1 MTLKAVRRGH
11 RGQVT
16 KLFKKFDEIEKNSD
30 LDKDDVKLISDAVE
44 QKKKTIVDL
53 NEKILDLTSEEDVE
67 EEIQESDEYMFNL
80 ESKLRKIRKIYS
92 DSISQN
98 VASTSLDPNAN
109 SFTQSYPTNSS
120 ITNAN
125 VIRSNETE
133 INVQPTNFDNFRSMQ
148 NTHRDLQSTNNLYNQ
163 GFSSVS
169 NSSQNHRL
177 PKLDLPHFDGEILQ
191 WQTFWDSYESTIHF
205 NSTLTEIQKFSYLKA
220 QLHGHA
226 AQTIE
231 GFALTNAN
239 YTTAVN
245 LLKDRFGSPHKI
257 IHAYMKALMDL
268 PSPSNDLNSLR
279 RYGDHLETYVRGL
292 ECLGQTQEM
301 YGALL
306 VPIIIS
312 KLPVETRKSIA
323 REYDSD
329 HITLNNLRKAIT
341 KEARILEAGQFTDR
355 EGLHTT
361 ATFLTEAQCKSQN
374 RCKKCNK
381 KHHTSICG
389 EQATDGKGQ
398 DSKEKSTV
406 VSLVKTEEPETAVM
420 HTSQHT
426 SVLLKTAIAPIA
438 YGKQITEASIL
449 FDEGAQRSFITQSI
463 ADKLQIRPSGTDT
476 IELSAFGDKEKNIRH
491 LDTATVQLQTD
502 KGELV
507 NINALIVPDIAVPLQ
522 NQTKYFTRN
531 LPYLKNLKLAHPAN
545 NADSFEISLLIGA
558 DYYWDIVQDHVIR
571 GNGPT
576 AVASKI
582 GYLLSGPVIRNGEKS
597 LTSSVLL
604 NVTSHHTEESDIE
617 KFWNL
622 ESLGICLPQKDDE
635 ESFVKTYQQDCI
647 KFENERY
654 SAKLPW
660 KLDHPDLPSNIMIA
674 KARTESTTRRLS
686 REPHLLRKYSE
697 IIEDQMKRGFIEK
710 VNDENDNGKSTHYIP
725 HHAVKK
731 DSTTT
736 PIRIVYD
743 CSCKKSPDHA
753 SLNDCLMSTPP
764 DLNDLTKILMGFR
777 TKKYAISTDIEK
789 AFLHIGLDEKDRDFT
804 RFFWLSD
811 TDNPSSTLTTYRF
824 KSILFGAT
832 SSPFIL
838 NATLLKHLDACNT
851 NISAMMKNDL
861 YVDNILSSLEN
872 EDDAE
877 KYFVQ
882 ARSLMS
888 EAGFNLRS
896 WSSNCSKLTDL
907 AKKHNV
913 CEKETF
919 VKILG
924 LKWDTVKDTITFQ
937 KVDLFDIELP
947 NITKREILK
956 QSSRIYDPL
965 GLLSPVSVRAKILMQ
980 TLREQ
985 KFEWDEPL
993 PLEIQTTWK
1002 NLAKDLEKTTYT
1014 ELKRPYFPNL
1024 PD

>member
-1 MTLKAVRRGH
+1 MESKLKAVRRGH
-11 RGQVT
+11 KGQVT

-44 QKKKTIVDL
+44 QKQRTIVDL
-53 NEKILDLTSEEDVE
+53 NEKILDLTSEEDVV
-67 EEIQESDEYMFNL
+67 EEIQESD
-80 ESKLRKIRKIYS
+80 
-92 DSISQN
+92 D
-98 VASTSLDPNAN
+98 
-109 SFTQSYPTNSS
+109 
-120 ITNAN
+120 
-125 VIRSNETE
+125 
-133 INVQPTNFDNFRSMQ
+133 
-148 NTHRDLQSTNNLYNQ
+148 
-163 GFSSVS
+163 
-169 NSSQNHRL
+169 
-177 PKLDLPHFDGEILQ
+177 
-191 WQTFWDSYESTIHF
+191 
-205 NSTLTEIQKFSYLKA
+205 TLTEIQKFSYLKA

-268 PSPSNDLNSLR
+268 PSTSNDLNSLR

-355 EGLHTT
+355 DSLHTT
-361 ATFLTEAQCKSQN
+361 ATFLTEACNKTQRNFNTNNPRFNDKKRPCIYCTGIHFPGDCTIISDVNERLNIVKQKKKCFNCLGNHGVSECKSLN

-389 EQATDGKGQ
+389 EQATDGKEQ
-398 DSKEKSTV
+398 ESKEKSTV
-406 VSLVKTEEPETAVM
+406 VGLVKTEEPDTAVM
-420 HTSQHT
+420 YTSQHT

-449 FDEGAQRSFITQSI
+449 FDEGAQRSFITQGI
-463 ADKLQIRPSGTDT
+463 ADKLQIRPSGRDT
-476 IELSAFGDKEKNIRH
+476 IDLSAFGDKEKNIRH

-502 KGELV
+502 K
-507 NINALIVPDIAVPLQ
+507 
-522 NQTKYFTRN
+522 
-531 LPYLKNLKLAHPAN
+531 
-545 NADSFEISLLIGA
+545 GA

-604 NVTSHHTEESDIE
+604 NVTSHHAEESDIE

-622 ESLGICLPQKDDE
+622 ESLGIRLPQQDDE

-674 KARTESTTRRLS
+674 KARTESTIRRLS

-710 VNDENDNGKSTHYIP
+710 VNDENDDGKSTHYIP

-764 DLNDLTKILMGFR
+764 DSNDLTKILMGFR

-861 YVDNILSSLEN
+861 YVDNILYS
-872 EDDAE
+872 
-877 KYFVQ
+877 
-882 ARSLMS
+882 
-888 EAGFNLRS
+888 
-896 WSSNCSKLTDL
+896 
-907 AKKHNV
+907 
-913 CEKETF
+913 
-919 VKILG
+919 
-924 LKWDTVKDTITFQ
+924 
-937 KVDLFDIELP
+937 
-947 NITKREILK
+947 
-956 QSSRIYDPL
+956 
-965 GLLSPVSVRAKILMQ
+965 
-980 TLREQ
+980 
-985 KFEWDEPL
+985 
-993 PLEIQTTWK
+993 
-1002 NLAKDLEKTTYT
+1002 
-1014 ELKRPYFPNL
+1014 
-1024 PD
+1024 